1 MNLKNRIQEEMKD
14 AMRSGARERLKVIR
28 LILSSIKQ
36 IEVDTRIEV
45 SNDDDVLLIINK
57 MVKQRRDSIKQFIAG
72 NRQDLADIEFAEITI
87 LEQYLPAQLNE
98 EEIEKI
104 LNITI
109 AECAATSMKDMG
121 KVMAAVKSKIN
132 GRADMSI
139 ISQKIKTYLST
150 FQLKI

>member
-36 IEVDTRIEV
+36 IEIDTRIEV

-139 ISQKIKTYLST
+139 ISQKIKTYLS
-150 FQLKI
+150 

>member
-1 MNLKNRIQEEMKD
+1 MSLKNRIQEEMKD

-139 ISQKIKTYLST
+139 ISQKIKTYLS
-150 FQLKI
+150 

>member
-36 IEVDTRIEV
+36 IEVDTRMEV

-139 ISQKIKTYLST
+139 ISQKIKTYLS
-150 FQLKI
+150 

>member
-104 LNITI
+104 LNVTI

-139 ISQKIKTYLST
+139 ISQKIKTYLS
-150 FQLKI
+150 

>member
-45 SNDDDVLLIINK
+45 SNDDDVLLINNK

-139 ISQKIKTYLST
+139 ISQKIKTYLS
-150 FQLKI
+150 

>member
-109 AECAATSMKDMG
+109 A
-121 KVMAAVKSKIN
+121 AVSYTHLTLPTIY
-132 GRADMSI
+132 SV
-139 ISQKIKTYLST
+139 
-150 FQLKI
+150 

>member
-45 SNDDDVLLIINK
+45 SNDDVLLIINK

-87 LEQYLPAQLNE
+87 LEHYLPAQLNE

-139 ISQKIKTYLST
+139 ISQKIKTYLS
-150 FQLKI
+150 

>member
-1 MNLKNRIQEEMKD
+1 MMNLKNRIQEEMKD

-109 AECAATSMKDMG
+109 TECAATSMKDMG

-139 ISQKIKTYLST
+139 ISQKIKTYLS
-150 FQLKI
+150 

>member
-139 ISQKIKTYLST
+139 ISQRIKTYLS
-150 FQLKI
+150 

>member
-57 MVKQRRDSIKQFIAG
+57 MVKQRRDSIKLFIAG

-139 ISQKIKTYLST
+139 ISQKIKTYLS
-150 FQLKI
+150 

>member
-139 ISQKIKTYLST
+139 ISQKIKTYLS
-150 FQLKI
+150 

>member
-1 MNLKNRIQEEMKD
+1 VGTSLMNLKNRIQEEMKD

-139 ISQKIKTYLST
+139 ISQKIKTYLS
-150 FQLKI
+150 

>member
-87 LEQYLPAQLNE
+87 LEQYLPAKLNE

-139 ISQKIKTYLST
+139 ISQKIKTYLS
-150 FQLKI
+150 

>member
-57 MVKQRRDSIKQFIAG
+57 MVKQRRDSIKQFIPG

-139 ISQKIKTYLST
+139 ISQKIKTYLS
-150 FQLKI
+150 